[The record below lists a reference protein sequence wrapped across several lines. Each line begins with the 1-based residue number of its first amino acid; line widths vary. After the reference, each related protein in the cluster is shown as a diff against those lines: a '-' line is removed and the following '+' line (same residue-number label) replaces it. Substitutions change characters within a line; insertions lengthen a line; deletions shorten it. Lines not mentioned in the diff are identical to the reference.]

1 VAVWQMAINW
11 NAAIW
16 RGLAAEARTAAR
28 KVSNGDLRLQ
38 ILMVAGRCD
47 AKAMRAERTERD
59 EQRDRTRSRHS
70 GTFPGSA

>member
-1 VAVWQMAINW
+1 MAINW

-38 ILMVAGRCD
+38 TLMVAARCV
-47 AKAMRAERTERD
+47 AKAVRAERTERG
-59 EQRDRTRSRHS
+59 EQRDK
-70 GTFPGSA
+70 AK